1 MFFNHLKSG
10 LLRTVQS
17 SDCYLCHSPIKTAST
32 QAHLICDACHQD
44 LAHLFNCCRVCSL
57 PLTSDRN
64 STCGQCLTHS
74 PLFTQTVAAYH
85 YERPI
90 SDFITQFKFTGKR
103 EPLDFM
109 CQDLTTRIKQVYR
122 TQILPQLII
131 PVPLHDKRLRQ
142 RGFNQAYLI
151 AQKLSQ
157 RLDIKIDNQ
166 IATRTRNTLS
176 QVDLDAS
183 QRIKNLRDAFKVAAI
198 PELDVAIVDDVVTTG
213 TTANEL
219 ARNLIRAGA
228 KRVDIWCLA
237 RAYNS

>member
-1 MFFNHLKSG
+1 MIFKQLKSN
-10 LLRTVQS
+10 LLRIVQS

-44 LAHLFNCCRVCSL
+44 LAHLVNCCRVCSL
-57 PLTSDRN
+57 PISSGLN

-74 PLFTQTVAAYH
+74 PLFSQTVAAYH
-85 YERPI
+85 YEQPI
-90 SDFITQFKFTGKR
+90 SDFIAQFKFTGKR

-109 CQDLTTRIKQVYR
+109 CRDLAIRIKRAYQ
-122 TQILPQLII
+122 TQLLPKLII
-131 PVPLHDKRLRQ
+131 PVPLHDRKLRQ

-151 AQKLSQ
+151 AQRLSQ
-157 RLDIKIDNQ
+157 HLDIKIDNQ
-166 IATRTRNTLS
+166 IATRIRNTLS

-183 QRIKNLRDAFKVAAI
+183 QRIKNLRDAFKVQAI
-198 PELDVAIVDDVVTTG
+198 PELHVAIVDDVVTTG

-219 ARNLIRAGA
+219 AGNLIRAGA
-228 KRVDIWCLA
+228 KCVDIWCLA